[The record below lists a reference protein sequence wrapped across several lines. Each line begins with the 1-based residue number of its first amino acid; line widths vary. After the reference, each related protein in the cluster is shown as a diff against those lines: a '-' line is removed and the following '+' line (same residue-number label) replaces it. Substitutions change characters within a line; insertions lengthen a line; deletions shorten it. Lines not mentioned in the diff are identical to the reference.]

1 MKSRAHILFLAAVLV
16 SFLPAPRAAA
26 ALKSRTVDYVYGGK
40 TFQGYLAWD
49 DAVAGKRPGVLV
61 VHEWWGLNDY
71 ARSRADQLAKAG
83 YVAFAADMYG
93 GGKIAAHPDEAGK
106 MAGEVRANVQE
117 WLGRA
122 EAALQTLRAQPLV
135 DPARLAA
142 IGYCFGGATVLQLAY
157 SGADLKA
164 VASFH
169 GSLFPPEQP
178 EKIKAKIWIFHGGKD
193 PFVKAETL
201 QQVRAALE
209 QGKVAARIIVYPD
222 AVHGFTVPGSE
233 RHGLK
238 GVAYDAEADRKS
250 WAELLSML
258 EELFSRPSPRS

>member
-1 MKSRAHILFLAAVLV
+1 MKVRAFILILGAVLA
-16 SFLPAPRAAA
+16 SLLSAPQARAA
-26 ALKSRTVDYVYGGK
+26 LQHRSVDYVYGGK
-40 TFQGYLAWD
+40 TFRGYLAWD
-49 DAVAGKRPGVLV
+49 DAVSGKRPGVLV

-93 GGKIAAHPDEAGK
+93 GGKVAAHPDEAGK

-122 EAALQTLRAQPLV
+122 EAALQTLRTQPLV

-201 QQVRAALE
+201 EQVRAALE
-209 QGKVAARIIVYPD
+209 QGKVAARIVVYPD

-233 RHGLK
+233 RNGLK
-238 GVAYDAEADRKS
+238 GVAYDAEADKKS

>member
-1 MKSRAHILFLAAVLV
+1 MKSRAYILFLAAVLV
-16 SFLPAPRAAA
+16 SCLPAPRAAA
-26 ALKSRTVDYVYGGK
+26 ALKNRTVDYVYGGK

-93 GGKIAAHPDEAGK
+93 GGKVAAHPDEAGK

-122 EAALQTLRAQPLV
+122 EAALQTLRAQPTV

-157 SGADLKA
+157 GGAELKA

-201 QQVRAALE
+201 EQVRAALM
-209 QGKVAARIIVYPD
+209 QGKIAARIIVYPD
-222 AVHGFTVPGSE
+222 AVHSFTVSGSE
-233 RHGLK
+233 KLGIA
-238 GVAYDAEADRKS
+238 GAAYDAKADRES
-250 WAELLSML
+250 WQALLEAL
-258 EELFSRPSPRS
+258 REAFGT

>member
-1 MKSRAHILFLAAVLV
+1 MKIRARILFLAAALV
-16 SFLPAPRAAA
+16 SFLPSPQAAA

-49 DAVAGKRPGVLV
+49 DAVSGKRPGVLV

-71 ARSRADQLAKAG
+71 VRSRADQLAKAG

-93 GGKIAAHPDEAGK
+93 GGRVAAHPDEAGK
-106 MAGEVRANVQE
+106 MAGEVRANAQE

-122 EAALQTLRAQPLV
+122 EAALQTLRAQPTV

-142 IGYCFGGATVLQLAY
+142 IGYCFGGATVLRLAY

-169 GSLFPPEQP
+169 GSLFPPERP
-178 EKIKAKIWIFHGGKD
+178 ENIKAKIWIFHGEKD
-193 PFVKAETL
+193 PFVKAETVE
-201 QQVRAALE
+201 QVRAALE
-209 QGKVAARIIVYPD
+209 QGKVAARIVVYPE
-222 AVHGFTVPGSE
+222 AMHGFTVPGSE
-233 RHGLK
+233 QRGMK

-250 WAELLSML
+250 WAELLSVL
-258 EELFSRPSPRS
+258 GKLFQGQSSPS